1 MKQLLNFLNPSESF
15 LSSSINLIA
24 LFSLRL
30 LRAKVQPQEDLHEPP
45 HDSHWRAASR
55 LRILPPSFYSGKFN
69 LTLNLNYSFS
79 KSTYCTDD
87 CVQAARV
94 QSSRNRDTEGRRR
107 EEVLRWAAKGSRASR
122 GARQEDGG
130 EGKEAEAF
138 AFFKSS
144 ALPPPASATTAIA
157 AATPTP
163 TARQLW
169 PPCDNLGAYTMKM
182 YKRSLINHMI
192 MCNRNTYCLHTYKP
206 GNLYSLINSNDP

>member
-1 MKQLLNFLNPSESF
+1 M
-15 LSSSINLIA
+15 
-24 LFSLRL
+24 
-30 LRAKVQPQEDLHEPP
+30 
-45 HDSHWRAASR
+45 
-55 LRILPPSFYSGKFN
+55 
-69 LTLNLNYSFS
+69 
-79 KSTYCTDD
+79 
-87 CVQAARV
+87 QAARL
-94 QSSRNRDTEGRRR
+94 QSSRHRDTQGRRR
-107 EEVLRWAAKGSRASR
+107 EEVLRWVAKGSRAGR

-182 YKRSLINHMI
+182 
-192 MCNRNTYCLHTYKP
+192 
-206 GNLYSLINSNDP
+206 